1 MEVSKSWMSECR
13 SPGQG
18 EEDGIWEGEDGG
30 GEGGRG
36 RVGLDRL

>member
-1 MEVSKSWMSECR
+1 MSECR

-30 GEGGRG
+30 GGGGEGARG
-36 RVGLDRL
+36 LGQTVN